1 MHLVPFKTVIVLLN
15 NMLNFKMNVDSLSW
29 NLCNLY
35 LLPFF
40 FPLVIYFPAVTIAGS
55 YLDIIALVK
64 KENKYCTANSL
75 TFY

>member
-1 MHLVPFKTVIVLLN
+1 MRLVPFKTVFVSLN
-15 NMLNFKMNVDSLSW
+15 NMLNFKMSVDSLSW
-29 NLCNLY
+29 NLCNLF
-35 LLPFF
+35 L
-40 FPLVIYFPAVTIAGS
+40 FPRVIYFPAVTIAGS